1 MKTICVETFKG
12 CSSLRSINIPD
23 NVTTIEHSAFQQCSS
38 LESVVIGAGVTKI
51 YYDAFRYCYA
61 LKSVTCKPTTPPMG
75 GSNMFEGISSPAKIY
90 VPTGSGDAYK
100 AKQYWSDY
108 ASLITEKNM

>member
-1 MKTICVETFKG
+1 
-12 CSSLRSINIPD
+12 
-23 NVTTIEHSAFQQCSS
+23 
-38 LESVVIGAGVTKI
+38 
-51 YYDAFRYCYA
+51 
-61 LKSVTCKPTTPPMG
+61 
-75 GSNMFEGISSPAKIY
+75 MFEGISSSAKIY